1 LRTALFVLLA
11 GLVLAALLPSSMT
24 INQAGSISV
33 AESGN
38 SLMNAFQAVQKADS
52 LSAPS
57 EQVSVLSTQLNT
69 ALDYYNTAVELS
81 SKGDTTGSEYYSTLS
96 NTESTLVLDKALAL
110 QNQAETNRTTQQ
122 LAAYTMALAASII
135 SSTLILESHRIR
147 KLIHRKRLFNTKLC
161 QGDPGG
167 KKN

>member
-24 INQAGSISV
+24 ISQAGSISV
-33 AESGN
+33 SESAN

-52 LSAPS
+52 LGAPS
-57 EQVSVLSTQLNT
+57 DQVSVLSTQLNT
-69 ALDYYNTAVELS
+69 ALAYYNTAVELS
-81 SKGDTTGSEYYSTLS
+81 SKGNNTGSEYYSTLS
-96 NTESTLVLDKALAL
+96 NTASTLVLDKALAL
-110 QNQAETNRTTQQ
+110 QDQAEINRTTQQ

-147 KLIHRKRLFNTKLC
+147 NFIHRKRLFNTKLR